1 MKRRILTLVLSLYA
15 ASFAYLFAQ
24 QQVQL
29 TAVTPPGPSNI
40 QVGVIGTPGAQTYCY
55 WVVANYVGG
64 SVLSPSFRCLP
75 NAPNS
80 LSSMNNVQITWAAV
94 AVDPPG
100 TVNYTIL
107 RTVNQ
112 NTRPNPGDSIV
123 VRNLA
128 ATSWNDI
135 GSSLTTWTPAPY
147 IYPTA
152 AETVRLNNRDYV
164 VPTVEFKNWSIA
176 LGAANNTV
184 AFSTNVTTAQVNAGI
199 TIVPPVSTQTLRVD
213 HFVLQALGGATAG
226 CTTVRISDTSTG
238 PVDVV
243 SVTAGA
249 LTQNTVVT
257 EATAS
262 GVTLGTFA
270 TAQLS
275 AGAGLQVRKVGSNC
289 TTATSFNV
297 TAFYQIN
304 F

>member
-1 MKRRILTLVLSLYA
+1 MKIAIVSALAAVLMA
-15 ASFAYLFAQ
+15 APVMAQ
-24 QQVQL
+24 QSVQL

-40 QVGVIGTPGAQTYCY
+40 QAGVIGTPGAQTYCY

-64 SVLSPSFRCLP
+64 SVLSPGFRCLS
-75 NAPNS
+75 NAPNT
-80 LSSMNNVQITWAAV
+80 LSAQNNVLVTWAPV

-107 RTVNQ
+107 RTINQ

-135 GSSLTTWTPAPY
+135 GSALTTWTPSPFL
-147 IYPTA
+147 YPTA

-176 LGAANNTV
+176 LGAANDVVTT
-184 AFSTNVTTAQVNAGI
+184 SQNVTVAQVNSGF
-199 TIVPPVSTQTLRVD
+199 TLVPAVSGRTLRVT
-213 HFVLQALGGATAG
+213 HFFVQALGGATAG
-226 CTTVRISDTSTG
+226 CTTVRLSDTSSG
-238 PVDVV
+238 PVDVATIAV
-243 SVTAGA
+243 AA

-257 EATAS
+257 EATPTT
-262 GVTLGTFA
+262 VTLGTFGA
-270 TAQLS
+270 AGQLS
-275 AGAGLQVRKVGSNC
+275 AGAGLQIREVGSAC

-297 TAFYQIN
+297 SVQYQIN

>member
-1 MKRRILTLVLSLYA
+1 MRIVMIGALAALLVGPAL
-15 ASFAYLFAQ
+15 AQ

-40 QVGVIGTPGAQTYCY
+40 QVGVVGTPGAQTYCY

-64 SVLSPSFRCLP
+64 SVQSPGFRCLS
-75 NAPNS
+75 NAPNT
-80 LSSMNNVQITWAAV
+80 LSSMNNVQITWAVV

-112 NTRPNPGDSIV
+112 NTRPTPGATIV

-135 GSSLTTWTPAPY
+135 GSALSVWSPAPFTY
-147 IYPTA
+147 ATA
-152 AETVRLNNRDYV
+152 QETIRLNNRDYV
-164 VPTVEFKNWSIA
+164 TPTVEFKNWPIA
-176 LGAANNTV
+176 LGAANDTV

-199 TIVPPVSTQTLRVD
+199 TIVAPVSTRTLRVN
-213 HFVLQALGGATAG
+213 HFLLQALGGSTAG
-226 CTTVRISDTSTG
+226 CTTVRISDTSTV

-243 SVTAGA
+243 SVAVAG

-257 EATAS
+257 EATPS
-262 GVTLGTFA
+262 TVTLGTFG

-275 AGAGLQVRKVGSNC
+275 AGAGLQVRKVGSSC

-297 TAFYQIN
+297 TVFYQIN

>member
-1 MKRRILTLVLSLYA
+1 MKIAIIGLA
-15 ASFAYLFAQ
+15 AALFALPAIAQ
-24 QQVQL
+24 QSVQL

-40 QVGVIGTPGAQTYCY
+40 GVGVIGTPGQQTYCY

-64 SVLSPSFRCLP
+64 SVLSPGFRCLP
-75 NAPNS
+75 NAPNA
-80 LSSMNNVQITWAAV
+80 LSSQNNVQITWAAV

-128 ATSWNDI
+128 ATTWNDI
-135 GSSLTTWTPAPY
+135 GSALTTWSPAPY
-147 IYPTA
+147 LYPTA

-164 VPTVEFKNWSIA
+164 VPTVEFKNWSIG
-176 LGAANNTV
+176 LGAANDTV
-184 AFSTNVTTAQVNAGI
+184 TYSANVTLAQVNAGF
-199 TIVPPVSTQTLRVD
+199 TLVAPVSTRTLRVT
-213 HFVLQALGGATAG
+213 HFLVQALGGATAA
-226 CTTVRISDTSTG
+226 CTSVRLSDTSSG
-238 PVDVV
+238 PVDVATIAV
-243 SVTAGA
+243 AA

-257 EATAS
+257 EATATT
-262 GVTLGTFA
+262 VTLGTFGA
-270 TAQLS
+270 AGQLS
-275 AGAGLQVRKVGSNC
+275 AGAGLQIREVGSAC

-297 TAFYQIN
+297 SVQYQIN